1 MADKIRQAVILV
13 GGFGTRLLPLT
24 RTRPKPVM
32 PVLDRPFLHY
42 LIQSMAEAGITEVI
56 LACGYKS
63 DVLAEK
69 LGNGQDL
76 GITISYVDEDT
87 PLGTAGAIKN
97 IESRLDPVFVASNG
111 DTLNFVDVKSQIE
124 THLNTGA
131 DVTLSLSEMEDV
143 SSYGVVVMDDTGRIT
158 AFQEKPK
165 PGEEISHMVNTGLY
179 VMNRSILSFVPE
191 NTFFDLSKDL
201 YPILLKEKKKM
212 QGHPAKGIWI
222 DIGKPHDL
230 IMMNQVMADTLYK
243 NRDWNGF
250 ADNSMITGSSY
261 IGKESTLDSS
271 VLTDSIISRG
281 CTVKDSKLKG
291 TLIME
296 KCTIQEKCRLGSLF
310 DKKCGGGCIAH
321 INIENRFQ
329 NEETAWDM
337 LNYVASQGVIYFAF
351 TTKISVCEHKHAFI
365 SEPRCPICGE
375 PIADTYAR
383 VVGFYTPTS
392 SYQKIRKREFDAR
405 KWMNV
410 LSDDG
415 VMR

>member
-243 NRDWNGF
+243 NKDWNGF

-296 KCTIQEKCRLGSLF
+296 RCTIQKADISNSIVGEGCVIDEGSKITDCVLG
-310 DKKCGGGCIAH
+310 D
-321 INIENRFQ
+321 N
-329 NEETAWDM
+329 
-337 LNYVASQGVIYFAF
+337 V
-351 TTKISVCEHKHAFI
+351 
-365 SEPRCPICGE
+365 
-375 PIADTYAR
+375 
-383 VVGFYTPTS
+383 VVGPGTQLEG
-392 SYQKIRKREFDAR
+392 QKIEPGTS
-405 KWMNV
+405 
-410 LSDDG
+410 L
-415 VMR
+415 

>member
-296 KCTIQEKCRLGSLF
+296 KCTIQKADISNSIVGEGCVIDEGSKITDCVLG
-310 DKKCGGGCIAH
+310 D
-321 INIENRFQ
+321 N
-329 NEETAWDM
+329 
-337 LNYVASQGVIYFAF
+337 
-351 TTKISVCEHKHAFI
+351 
-365 SEPRCPICGE
+365 
-375 PIADTYAR
+375 
-383 VVGFYTPTS
+383 VVVRPGTQLEG
-392 SYQKIRKREFDAR
+392 QKIEPGTS
-405 KWMNV
+405 
-410 LSDDG
+410 L
-415 VMR
+415 

>member
-1 MADKIRQAVILV
+1 MEMTTKIKQAVILV

-63 DVLAEK
+63 DILAEK
-69 LGNGQDL
+69 LGNGQDF
-76 GITISYVDEDT
+76 GITITYVDEDT

-124 THLNTGA
+124 THLNTNA

-143 SSYGVVVMDDTGRIT
+143 SSYGVVEMDNTGRIT

-179 VMNRSILSFVPE
+179 IMNRSILEFVP
-191 NTFFDLSKDL
+191 NGTFFDLSKDL
-201 YPILLKEKKKM
+201 YPILLKEKRKM

-243 NRDWNGF
+243 DRTWNGF
-250 ADNSMITGSSY
+250 TDSNKITGSSY
-261 IGKESTLDSS
+261 IGEESTLDSS
-271 VLTDSIISRG
+271 VLTDSIVSRD
-281 CTVKDSKLKG
+281 CVVKNSVLEG
-291 TLIME
+291 TLVMGG
-296 KCTIQEKCRLGSLF
+296 CTIQKS
-310 DKKCGGGCIAH
+310 
-321 INIENRFQ
+321 NISI
-329 NEETAWDM
+329 TTLM
-337 LNYVASQGVIYFAF
+337 LLS
-351 TTKISVCEHKHAFI
+351 H
-365 SEPRCPICGE
+365 
-375 PIADTYAR
+375 
-383 VVGFYTPTS
+383 
-392 SYQKIRKREFDAR
+392 
-405 KWMNV
+405 V
-410 LSDDG
+410 LNMVTFLSIQPDS
-415 VMR
+415 

>member
-179 VMNRSILSFVPE
+179 VMNHSILRFVPE

-296 KCTIQEKCRLGSLF
+296 RCTIQKADISNSIVGEGCVIDEGSKITDCVLG
-310 DKKCGGGCIAH
+310 D
-321 INIENRFQ
+321 N
-329 NEETAWDM
+329 
-337 LNYVASQGVIYFAF
+337 V
-351 TTKISVCEHKHAFI
+351 
-365 SEPRCPICGE
+365 
-375 PIADTYAR
+375 
-383 VVGFYTPTS
+383 VVGPGTQLEG
-392 SYQKIRKREFDAR
+392 QKIEPGTS
-405 KWMNV
+405 
-410 LSDDG
+410 L
-415 VMR
+415 

>member
-143 SSYGVVVMDDTGRIT
+143 SSYGVVVMDDAGRIT

-296 KCTIQEKCRLGSLF
+296 KCTIQKADISNSIVGEGCVIDEGSKITDCVLG
-310 DKKCGGGCIAH
+310 D
-321 INIENRFQ
+321 N
-329 NEETAWDM
+329 
-337 LNYVASQGVIYFAF
+337 V
-351 TTKISVCEHKHAFI
+351 
-365 SEPRCPICGE
+365 
-375 PIADTYAR
+375 
-383 VVGFYTPTS
+383 VVGPGTQLEG
-392 SYQKIRKREFDAR
+392 QKIEPGTS
-405 KWMNV
+405 
-410 LSDDG
+410 L
-415 VMR
+415 

>member
-296 KCTIQEKCRLGSLF
+296 KCTIQKADISNSIVGEGCVIDEGSKITDCVLG
-310 DKKCGGGCIAH
+310 D
-321 INIENRFQ
+321 N
-329 NEETAWDM
+329 
-337 LNYVASQGVIYFAF
+337 V
-351 TTKISVCEHKHAFI
+351 
-365 SEPRCPICGE
+365 
-375 PIADTYAR
+375 
-383 VVGFYTPTS
+383 VVGPGTQLEG
-392 SYQKIRKREFDAR
+392 QKIEPGTS
-405 KWMNV
+405 
-410 LSDDG
+410 L
-415 VMR
+415 